1 MMDVGSILRE
11 QRRNRNETL
20 QVVAARAHT
29 DAGNL
34 SRIERNKQ
42 QLTVVQLVR
51 LCDALG
57 LPLDE
62 FARRLDAVRIKP
74 RRVRDPGGQYET
86 ARRQACRRS
95 PASLTPAGRRPGV
108 STTPQRHY
116 DLRRFNFNAPLFA
129 NTQYR

>member
-1 MMDVGSILRE
+1 MRKPQNIKPESAEGIAMMDVGSILRE

-20 QVVAARAHT
+20 QVVATRAHT

-57 LPLDE
+57 LPLEE

-74 RRVRDPGGQYET
+74 RRIRDPGGGT
-86 ARRQACRRS
+86 FDAARRRLALGLPVLTGGRRQA
-95 PASLTPAGRRPGV
+95 
-108 STTPQRHY
+108 
-116 DLRRFNFNAPLFA
+116 
-129 NTQYR
+129 

>member
-1 MMDVGSILRE
+1 MNIGCILRE
-11 QRRNRNETL
+11 QRHYRNETL

-51 LCDALG
+51 LCDALS

-62 FARRLDAVRIKP
+62 FARRLDAVRVKP
-74 RRVRDPGGQYET
+74 RRIGDPSGGFD
-86 ARRQACRRS
+86 ANRRRLMLGLPVADRHRQA
-95 PASLTPAGRRPGV
+95 
-108 STTPQRHY
+108 
-116 DLRRFNFNAPLFA
+116 
-129 NTQYR
+129 

>member
-57 LPLDE
+57 LPLEE

-74 RRVRDPGGQYET
+74 RRIRDPGGGT
-86 ARRQACRRS
+86 FDAARRRLALGLPVLTGGRRQA
-95 PASLTPAGRRPGV
+95 
-108 STTPQRHY
+108 
-116 DLRRFNFNAPLFA
+116 
-129 NTQYR
+129 

>member
-11 QRRNRNETL
+11 QRRSREETL

-51 LCDALG
+51 LCDALA
-57 LPLDE
+57 LPLEE
-62 FARRLDAVRIKP
+62 FARRLDAARLKPSRI
-74 RRVRDPGGQYET
+74 RDPGGT
-86 ARRQACRRS
+86 FDSARRRLAPGLPVLTGGHRQA
-95 PASLTPAGRRPGV
+95 
-108 STTPQRHY
+108 
-116 DLRRFNFNAPLFA
+116 
-129 NTQYR
+129 

>member
-11 QRRNRNETL
+11 QRRSRNETL

-42 QLTVVQLVR
+42 QLLVR

-74 RRVRDPGGQYET
+74 RRIRDPGGAYDT
-86 ARRQACRRS
+86 ARRRLALGL
-95 PASLTPAGRRPGV
+95 PVLTGGRR
-108 STTPQRHY
+108 Q
-116 DLRRFNFNAPLFA
+116 A
-129 NTQYR
+129 

>member
-86 ARRQACRRS
+86 ARRRLVAGKPDAGGPPTRRFDN
-95 PASLTPAGRRPGV
+95 A
-108 STTPQRHY
+108 TTALRLAPIQPQRP
-116 DLRRFNFNAPLFA
+116 AIC
-129 NTQYR
+129 

>member
-1 MMDVGSILRE
+1 MMDIGSILRE

-74 RRVRDPGGQYET
+74 RRVRDPGGQYDAARRRLALDLPVLT
-86 ARRQACRRS
+86 DGRRQA
-95 PASLTPAGRRPGV
+95 
-108 STTPQRHY
+108 
-116 DLRRFNFNAPLFA
+116 
-129 NTQYR
+129 

>member
-1 MMDVGSILRE
+1 MIDAGSILRE

-42 QLTVVQLVR
+42 QLSVAQLVR
-51 LCDALG
+51 LCDALS

-62 FARRLDAVRIKP
+62 FARRLEAARVKP
-74 RRVRDPGGQYET
+74 HSIRDPAGTFVAAQ
-86 ARRQACRRS
+86 RRLAPGLPALTGSRRR
-95 PASLTPAGRRPGV
+95 A
-108 STTPQRHY
+108 
-116 DLRRFNFNAPLFA
+116 
-129 NTQYR
+129 

>member
-57 LPLDE
+57 LPLD
-62 FARRLDAVRIKP
+62 
-74 RRVRDPGGQYET
+74 T
-86 ARRQACRRS
+86 RQAM
-95 PASLTPAGRRPGV
+95 GV
-108 STTPQRHY
+108 SLVPGRKE
-116 DLRRFNFNAPLFA
+116 A
-129 NTQYR
+129 

>member
-62 FARRLDAVRIKP
+62 FARRFGQGLRAHRGGG
-74 RRVRDPGGQYET
+74 RDPSGPTTGGGREGP
-86 ARRQACRRS
+86 ARQGEDRTRLA
-95 PASLTPAGRRPGV
+95 
-108 STTPQRHY
+108 
-116 DLRRFNFNAPLFA
+116 F
-129 NTQYR
+129 

>member
-1 MMDVGSILRE
+1 MMDIGGILRE

-62 FARRLDAVRIKP
+62 FARRLDAVRITP
-74 RRVRDPGGQYET
+74 RRVRDPGGQYGA
-86 ARRQACRRS
+86 ARRRLGPSLPVLTGGHRQA
-95 PASLTPAGRRPGV
+95 
-108 STTPQRHY
+108 
-116 DLRRFNFNAPLFA
+116 
-129 NTQYR
+129 